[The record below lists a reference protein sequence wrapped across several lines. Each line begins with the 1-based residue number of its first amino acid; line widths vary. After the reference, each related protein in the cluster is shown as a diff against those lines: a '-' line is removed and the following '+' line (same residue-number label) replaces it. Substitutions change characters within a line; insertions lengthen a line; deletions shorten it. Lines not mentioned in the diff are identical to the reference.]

1 MPITKL
7 QILTAAAKVAVAV
20 YKTYKSTKRKDIMK
34 TTRYKFEQAVQEV
47 KEQNVEWLKEEFI
60 AILESD
66 KDYTRKADYI
76 GLSIVSIDEKAA
88 SLDEEI
94 KELQQLKLKLKLSKE
109 LALRVGAE
117 VFTQYG
123 IEKLE
128 GASISSL
135 TLTPVKT
142 KELKNLEVYNENE
155 LIKRGYY
162 KLILDEEEVIK
173 ELETLEG
180 KYELLGIAS
189 LVTKEV
195 QTIAKLKINKRR
207 GVNNTISLE
216 NNLEELTA

>member
-162 KLILDEEEVIK
+162 KLTLDEEEVIK

>member
-60 AILESD
+60 AILESN

-76 GLSIVSIDEKAA
+76 GLSIASIDEKAA

>member
-47 KEQNVEWLKEEFI
+47 KEQNVEWLKEEYI

-76 GLSIVSIDEKAA
+76 GLSIASIDEKAA

-162 KLILDEEEVIK
+162 KLTLDEEEVIK

>member
-47 KEQNVEWLKEEFI
+47 KEQNVEWLKEEYI

-76 GLSIVSIDEKAA
+76 GLSIASIDEKAA

>member
-1 MPITKL
+1 MEHN
-7 QILTAAAKVAVAV
+7 
-20 YKTYKSTKRKDIMK
+20 MK
-34 TTRYKFEQAVQEV
+34 TTRYRFEQAVQEV

-76 GLSIVSIDEKAA
+76 GLSIASIDEKAA

-162 KLILDEEEVIK
+162 KLTLDEEEVIK

>member
-1 MPITKL
+1 MLITIQLMELK
-7 QILTAAAKVAVAV
+7 
-20 YKTYKSTKRKDIMK
+20 MK
-34 TTRYKFEQAVQEV
+34 TTRYRFEQAVQEV

-76 GLSIVSIDEKAA
+76 GLSIASIDEKAA

-162 KLILDEEEVIK
+162 KLTLDEEEVIK

>member
-1 MPITKL
+1 MLITIQLMELK
-7 QILTAAAKVAVAV
+7 
-20 YKTYKSTKRKDIMK
+20 MK
-34 TTRYKFEQAVQEV
+34 TTRYRFEQAVQEV

-162 KLILDEEEVIK
+162 KLTLDEEEVIK

>member
-34 TTRYKFEQAVQEV
+34 TTRYRFEQAVQEV
-47 KEQNVEWLKEEFI
+47 KEDTTQWLKEEFI
-60 AILESD
+60 AILESN

-76 GLSIVSIDEKAA
+76 GLSIASIDEKAA

-162 KLILDEEEVIK
+162 KLTLDEEEVIK

>member
-162 KLILDEEEVIK
+162 KLTLDEEEVIK

-216 NNLEELTA
+216 NDLEERIA

>member
-47 KEQNVEWLKEEFI
+47 KEQNVEWLKEEYI